1 MKTSANLLATAIKEN
16 NESVVNL
23 HPDLIHERCNAE
35 ALENTKPYKAPLWV
49 ASSQENLCSEDT
61 VETASQYLKK
71 WKPVVVEPISDKP
84 IGGTLKRI
92 FDIVIAATTLFLLA
106 PILLTVALLIYIT
119 QGGPVFFSQKRVGF
133 NRRTFRCFKF
143 RTMIPDAEEKL
154 AQYLATNEEAAV
166 DWQKNQKLKH
176 DPRITWLGHI
186 LRKSSLD
193 ELPQLFNVL
202 RGEMSCIGP
211 RPVLNEELQRY
222 GIHAREYIKARP
234 GLTGVWQVNGRSNT
248 TYEYRVNCDRY
259 YVRRWSFM
267 LDIRVLFLTIPAI
280 MKFDE
285 TA

>member
-1 MKTSANLLATAIKEN
+1 
-16 NESVVNL
+16 
-23 HPDLIHERCNAE
+23 
-35 ALENTKPYKAPLWV
+35 
-49 ASSQENLCSEDT
+49 
-61 VETASQYLKK
+61 
-71 WKPVVVEPISDKP
+71 
-84 IGGTLKRI
+84 LKRI